1 MTDVPKPNMPD
12 GWQVAS
18 LCMVTEVN
26 PKLDKFAGNDNPT
39 VSFVPMPAV
48 GAGTGAI
55 DVSRTRSLQDVKKG
69 YTHFREGDVLFAKI
83 TPCMENGKMAIVPPL
98 KCGLGFGS
106 TEFHV
111 LRPSREISAQY
122 IYWFVSS
129 EQFRRDAQ
137 HNMTGAVGQ
146 RRVLAPYLAH
156 QTIPVPPAR
165 EQHRIVAKI
174 EELFSEL
181 DKGVESLKTARTQLK
196 VYRQA
201 VLKHAFEGK
210 LTAQWREKNKDKL
223 ETPEQ
228 LLARIKREREARYEQ
243 LLKEWTVAV
252 KTWEAKGKPGK
263 KPSKPRKLTTVNTV
277 LSSDSLVDGL
287 TDWRWTTVSE
297 IADLVTDG
305 THRTPDYAGSGV
317 PFISVKDIRH
327 GRVSFDD
334 CKFISQNDHEA
345 LIQRCHPEPGD
356 LLITKSGTIGRLA
369 IVPDRKFSLFVS
381 VALVKIQ
388 SAQAHISSRW
398 LRYAFE
404 HHIMSL
410 NIDQQIKGGLLKNY
424 HLEDLRLVRLPLC
437 NFREQEE
444 LVCQIEERLSVIKEF
459 GTTLDQQLV
468 KADALRQSILRLA
481 FAGQLVAQDPGDEP
495 ASTLLGRI
503 RAEQEQAVKNN
514 AYKKEKEEEDRRMTT
529 APHRFQSLELL
540 HHPAR

>member
-146 RRVLAPYLAH
+146 RRVPAPYLAH

-228 LLARIKREREARYEQ
+228 LLARIKKEREARYEQ
-243 LLKEWTVAV
+243 LLKEWKPGI
-252 KTWEAKGKPGK
+252 KTWEESGKPGK
-263 KPSKPRKLTTVNTV
+263 KLPKPKKLAHIPPLFAEDV
-277 LSSDSLVDGL
+277 LVLPELPKGWSWFSL
-287 TDWRWTTVSE
+287 SA
-297 IADLVTDG
+297 IADNIQIGPFGSLLHKADYLTGGTPLVNPSHILFQRIEPDRSLTISADKLSQLSNYVMHENDIVIGRRGEMGRCAVVTAAESGWLCG
-305 THRTPDYAGSGV
+305 TGSLFV
-317 PFISVKDIRH
+317 RLISSMNPHFYSWVIASQRVKDFLAASSIGTTMRNLNEGIMH
-327 GRVSFDD
+327 RVPVPVCSRIEQDEVFRE
-334 CKFISQNDHEA
+334 SERQYSMLDHIEA
-345 LIQRCHPEPGD
+345 AIDSE
-356 LLITKSGTIGRLA
+356 ITKSAT
-369 IVPDRKFSLFVS
+369 
-381 VALVKIQ
+381 
-388 SAQAHISSRW
+388 
-398 LRYAFE
+398 
-404 HHIMSL
+404 
-410 NIDQQIKGGLLKNY
+410 
-424 HLEDLRLVRLPLC
+424 
-437 NFREQEE
+437 
-444 LVCQIEERLSVIKEF
+444 
-459 GTTLDQQLV
+459 
-468 KADALRQSILRLA
+468 LRQSILKQA
-481 FAGQLVAQDPGDEP
+481 FAGQLVAQDPNDEP
-495 ASTLLGRI
+495 AFVLLDRL
-503 RAEQEQAVKNN
+503 RAEREQSVKNN
-514 AYKKEKEEEDRRMTT
+514 AYKKRKRKRT
-529 APHRFQSLELL
+529 A
-540 HHPAR
+540 A